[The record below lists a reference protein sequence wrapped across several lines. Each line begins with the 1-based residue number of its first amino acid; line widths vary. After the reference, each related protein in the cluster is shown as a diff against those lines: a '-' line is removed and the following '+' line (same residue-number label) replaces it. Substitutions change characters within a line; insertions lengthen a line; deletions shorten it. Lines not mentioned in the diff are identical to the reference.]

1 MYVSHVKIELIF
13 LEYHFNMK
21 ISEDILLFAITWSKT
36 GLIKFLIV
44 MNFYLISRFLFHIFY
59 KLFVL

>member
-44 MNFYLISRFLFHIFY
+44 YPY
-59 KLFVL
+59 KITMGWDK